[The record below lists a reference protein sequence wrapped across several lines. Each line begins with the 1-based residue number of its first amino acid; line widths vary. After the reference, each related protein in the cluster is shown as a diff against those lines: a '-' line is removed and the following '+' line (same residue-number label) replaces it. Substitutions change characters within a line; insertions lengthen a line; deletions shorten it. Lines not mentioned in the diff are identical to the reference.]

1 MPEDNSQKK
10 DFDAPGLV
18 SVAKNVVNDAMAAHN
33 LAPAIKTAITENK
46 PLNDALQGVMV
57 ETVERN
63 PEMKAALDKSIAES
77 NAIKKS
83 KMDYR
88 QPGYWIPIGISVI
101 GMIVSILIA
110 VFKN

>member
-1 MPEDNSQKK
+1 MTNKTSSK
-10 DFDAPGLV
+10 DTDDYKEALQPIVEEALAP
-18 SVAKNVVNDAMAAHN
+18 HN
-33 LAPAIKTAITENK
+33 LARSIQTAITENK
-46 PLNDALQGVMV
+46 PLNDTLQTVMV
-57 ETVERN
+57 EAVERN
-63 PEMKAALDKSIAES
+63 PDMKAALDKSISES
-77 NAIKKS
+77 SAIKKS